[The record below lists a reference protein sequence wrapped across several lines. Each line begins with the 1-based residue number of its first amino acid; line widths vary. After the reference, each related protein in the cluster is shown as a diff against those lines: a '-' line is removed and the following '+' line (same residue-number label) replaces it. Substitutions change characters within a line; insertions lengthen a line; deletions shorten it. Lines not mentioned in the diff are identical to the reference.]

1 MAQPLLIAELLARA
15 PRAPPYINDPSVKG
29 KPLTRYGLWSDS
41 GILLSHP
48 NFKTST
54 TLGNR
59 ASAPKLWNN
68 LSSKIKIATPVN
80 HFKKPL
86 TTYLFSKAFSQQ
98 DKCVMTLFI
107 YLFNILSISF
117 KRLAYQTYKLLNLMQ
132 ILNLTQFL
140 YPFIQVMCSYK
151 EA

>member
-1 MAQPLLIAELLARA
+1 MIVYYIVCLNKHQLGKLLQRVQNAAARLVVTKDKLCNITFLHLQLQWLPVLFHINVKILLLTFKAIHGL
-15 PRAPPYINDPSVKG
+15 APPYINDLSVKG
-29 KPLTRYGLWSDS
+29 KPLTRYGLRSDS

-86 TTYLFSKAFSQQ
+86 TTYLLSKAFS
-98 DKCVMTLFI
+98 
-107 YLFNILSISF
+107 
-117 KRLAYQTYKLLNLMQ
+117 
-132 ILNLTQFL
+132 
-140 YPFIQVMCSYK
+140 
-151 EA
+151 